1 MHLGTH
7 QLSLQFG
14 TVRALADVT
23 IDFPVGSRSVL
34 WGPAGGGKTS
44 LLKCLTGLQAP
55 TSGEVN
61 WDEVSVSSRSA
72 QERREAQVAFGMV
85 FQSDALFD
93 SLTVIDNVLL
103 PLRKRKVPEGEAR
116 ERAEA
121 ALKRV
126 GLGHALEKRPE
137 NLSGGMKKRAGVA
150 RAIVARPQV
159 LIADD
164 PFAGL
169 DPVTEQSIAD
179 LLIEVSEGATLIVAL
194 PDPVAALPIE
204 REFRFVAGALKS

>member
-1 MHLGTH
+1 MRLAAH

-14 TVRALADVT
+14 AVRALDAVT
-23 IDFPVGSRSVL
+23 LDFPVGSRSVL

-44 LLKCLTGLQAP
+44 LLKCLTGLQFP
-55 TSGEVN
+55 TQGEVQ
-61 WDEVSVSSRSA
+61 WDEVSVQSRSA
-72 QERREAQVAFGMV
+72 QERRDAQVAFGMV

-103 PLRKRKVPEGEAR
+103 PLRKRKVAEAEAR

-126 GLGHALEKRPE
+126 GLGHAMEKRPE

-194 PDPVAALPIE
+194 PDPVGSLPID
-204 REFRFVAGALKS
+204 RSFRFVAGALKS